1 VLGYV
6 CGEVAAF
13 GVVFV
18 DVETHVR
25 RTEESDSRCF
35 VIFWLVGNLDV

>member
-1 VLGYV
+1 VLGFV
-6 CGEVAAF
+6 GGEVAAF

-25 RTEESDSRCF
+25 RTEEYDSWCF
-35 VIFWLVGNLDV
+35 VISWLVENLVV